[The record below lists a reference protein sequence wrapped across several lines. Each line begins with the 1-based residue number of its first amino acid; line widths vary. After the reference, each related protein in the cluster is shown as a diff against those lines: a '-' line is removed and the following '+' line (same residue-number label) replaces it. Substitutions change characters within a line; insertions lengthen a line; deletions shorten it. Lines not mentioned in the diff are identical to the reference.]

1 MDDSNPRIRQA
12 NARALEI
19 LEDAK
24 AAAHWIETPNVSLG
38 NVAPLILLDSDE
50 GLRRV
55 LAELSAI
62 EYGLPI

>member
-1 MDDSNPRIRQA
+1 MEDGNPLVSQA
-12 NARALEI
+12 SARALEI
-19 LEDAK
+19 FEDAET
-24 AAAHWIETPNVSLG
+24 AAHWIQTPNVSLG

>member
-1 MDDSNPRIRQA
+1 MDDGNPRIRQA

-19 LEDAK
+19 FEDEK
-24 AAAHWIETPNVSLG
+24 VAAHWIQTPNVSLG
-38 NVAPLILLDSDE
+38 NVAPLILLDSDA